1 MKVRDIMRR
10 EPCVCSPENHLAKVG
25 RTMADMG
32 CGFLPVVGAEDRVV
46 GVVTDRDVALAV
58 ARRDRK
64 PSEIQVR
71 QVMSG
76 EVYTCGVDDDIREAL
91 RVMRERKV
99 RRLPVLGPHGDLE
112 AILSLDDVVLEA
124 QAVATESFSG
134 PFYSDITQT
143 LKQINLHQTPAV
155 VA

>member
-1 MKVRDIMRR
+1 MKVRDVMRR
-10 EPCVCSPENHLAKVG
+10 EPCVCSPENHLARVG
-25 RTMADMG
+25 RMMAEAG
-32 CGFLPVVGAEDRVV
+32 CGFLPVVGEGDRVV
-46 GVVTDRDVALAV
+46 GVITDRDVALAV
-58 ARRDRK
+58 TRRDKK

-91 RVMRERKV
+91 RMMRERKV
-99 RRLPVLGPHGDLE
+99 RRLPVLGSHGLE

-143 LKQINLHQTPAV
+143 LKQINLHQSPTV

>member
-1 MKVRDIMRR
+1 MKVRDVMRR
-10 EPCVCSPENHLAKVG
+10 EPCVCSPETHLARVG
-25 RTMADMG
+25 RLMAEGG
-32 CGFLPVVGAEDRVV
+32 CGFLPVVGDGDRVV
-46 GVVTDRDVALAV
+46 GVITDRDVALAV
-58 ARRDRK
+58 TRRDRK

-76 EVYTCGVDDDIREAL
+76 EVYTCGVDDDVREAL

-99 RRLPVLGPHGDLE
+99 RRLPVLGPHGLE

-143 LKQINLHQTPAV
+143 LKQINLHQTPS
-155 VA
+155 VAA